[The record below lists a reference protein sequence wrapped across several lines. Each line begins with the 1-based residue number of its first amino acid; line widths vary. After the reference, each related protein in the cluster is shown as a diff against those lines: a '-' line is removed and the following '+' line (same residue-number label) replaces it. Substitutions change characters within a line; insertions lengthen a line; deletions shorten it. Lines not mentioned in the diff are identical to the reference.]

1 MTEVGKDV
9 MGFEVVHDVAV
20 DNMLKDLTGDRSD
33 GNGPVV

>member
-20 DNMLKDLTGDRSD
+20 DNICSRNLQGTEVREMGR
-33 GNGPVV
+33 